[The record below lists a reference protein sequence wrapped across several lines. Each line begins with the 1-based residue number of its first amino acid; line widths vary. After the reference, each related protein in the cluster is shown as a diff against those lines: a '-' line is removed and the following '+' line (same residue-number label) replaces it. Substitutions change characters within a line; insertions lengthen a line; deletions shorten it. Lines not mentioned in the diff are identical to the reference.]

1 MHFISKAIIVSN
13 GGKQNL
19 HPQFYDWFP
28 FMKNKKD
35 RVILSDDFLQ
45 RFTFQ
50 KIMEKIHFN
59 KMKKIVIIG
68 GSASGFSAA
77 WLLLNGPG
85 LHESNIKFPTAKIK
99 QLQNC
104 SDCCKC

>member
-45 RFTFQ
+45 RFTY
-50 KIMEKIHFN
+50 
-59 KMKKIVIIG
+59 
-68 GSASGFSAA
+68 
-77 WLLLNGPG
+77 
-85 LHESNIKFPTAKIK
+85 
-99 QLQNC
+99 
-104 SDCCKC
+104 